1 MSAIT
6 AVGGM
11 ALVGSPEVFA
21 TRKMAWMMKL
31 VWALPM
37 SLIHEFLR
45 MQMSALSGTGLPTTG
60 LQAVSPLPINLAVP
74 FTQAS
79 LRLPH
84 KTQAPGEGDD
94 SAFAA
99 GWCLSNI
106 EVMEEKK
113 EGSEREFQCQ
123 TLGES

>member
-45 MQMSALSGTGLPTTG
+45 MQMSALSGTGLPMTG
-60 LQAVSPLPINLAVP
+60 L
-74 FTQAS
+74 
-79 LRLPH
+79 
-84 KTQAPGEGDD
+84 
-94 SAFAA
+94 
-99 GWCLSNI
+99 
-106 EVMEEKK
+106 
-113 EGSEREFQCQ
+113 
-123 TLGES
+123 